1 MSESETIE
9 YRLFKSFEND
19 NNQEVLKL
27 MIEAKNLLK
36 TKKITETQYKT
47 LKDIYS

>member
-1 MSESETIE
+1 MSDSETIE
-9 YRLFKSFEND
+9 YRLFKSFQKD

-27 MIEAKNLLK
+27 MLEAKKLFK
-36 TKKITETQYKT
+36 TKKITEIQYKT